1 LNAKNTLLVL
11 TKFIVSAGLL
21 YLIISK
27 TGIEKVLA
35 ALKTV
40 NPLSFLFAGLM
51 YISSVLIS
59 SRRLQLLLPEGFKLR
74 KLFSLYLIGSF
85 FNTILPGL
93 IGGDAIKAYYLYKD
107 TGRSSTAVASVFMD
121 RYIGFAAMM
130 VLGMSAYPFGFRY
143 FRGSY
148 IEWLLPLI
156 VLLFVAGSFLVLG
169 LRIGRRFI
177 FLSEFYDYFH
187 LYRNRPDAVVKT
199 FLLSLMVQGVC
210 IFAIYG
216 LSLGLKLEVP
226 LLSFFIFI
234 PITTTLATLPIS
246 ISGLGVR
253 EASYVL
259 LFGFVG
265 VSPAHATALSFAWF
279 LSTALGSLPGL
290 IEYLRYKKAFGA
302 PVQSR

>member
-1 LNAKNTLLVL
+1 LNAKKTLLIIV
-11 TKFIVSAGLL
+11 KFLVSAGLL
-21 YLIISK
+21 YVIISK
-27 TGIEKVLA
+27 TGLEKVLF

-40 NPLSFLFAGLM
+40 NPLLFLVASLS
-51 YISSVLIS
+51 YVVSVYFS
-59 SRRLQLLLPEGFKLR
+59 SRRLQLLLPGGFAMR

-93 IGGDAIKAYYLYKD
+93 IGGDAIKAYYLSKD
-107 TGRSSTAVASVFMD
+107 TAKASTAVASVFMD

-130 VLGMSAYPFGFRY
+130 FLGMSAYPFGFRY

-156 VLLFVAGSFLVLG
+156 AFLFVAGSFLILG
-169 LRIGRRFI
+169 LRIGSRFT

-187 LYRNRPDAVVKT
+187 LYKGRSDAVAKT
-199 FLLSLMVQGVC
+199 FFLSLLVQVVGIC
-210 IFAIYG
+210 AAYL

-226 LLSFFIFI
+226 LLAFFIFI
-234 PITTTLATLPIS
+234 PIITTLATLPVS

-253 EASYVL
+253 EASFVL
-259 LFGFVG
+259 LFGFIG
-265 VSPAHATALSFAWF
+265 VSPAQATALSFSWF

-290 IEYLRYKKAFGA
+290 IEYLRYKKNFGT
-302 PVQSR
+302 PVKSR